1 MDGLKT
7 GGYDGTPSPTNEK
20 PSQYGMAYDPEQTHE
35 TGMVKPVALKRKLQS
50 RHIQMIAIG
59 GTIGTGLF
67 IGSGSALATSGPAS
81 TLIAYAFVG
90 TLVGS
95 VMVALG
101 EMATYIPISGAFTQ
115 YASRFV
121 DPSLGFAMGW
131 IYWFSWAITFALEL
145 TASGLIIQYW

>member
-1 MDGLKT
+1 V
-7 GGYDGTPSPTNEK
+7 P
-20 PSQYGMAYDPEQTHE
+20 
-35 TGMVKPVALKRKLQS
+35 
-50 RHIQMIAIG
+50 AIG

-67 IGSGSALATSGPAS
+67 IGSGSALSTAGPAS

-121 DPSLGFAMGW
+121 DPSLGFSMGW

-145 TASGLIIQYW
+145 TASGLIIQYWAPSLNVGIFVGVFWIVITALNFLPVNFYGETEFWYVHASHLALRLSR